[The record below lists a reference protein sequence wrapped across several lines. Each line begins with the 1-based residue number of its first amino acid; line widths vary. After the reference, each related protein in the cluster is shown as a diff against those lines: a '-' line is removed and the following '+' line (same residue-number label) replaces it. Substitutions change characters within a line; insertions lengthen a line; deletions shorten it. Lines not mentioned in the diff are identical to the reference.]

1 MLVSKTHYNDSQHT
15 DSNSLAR
22 AALTHP
28 AIISPVLT
36 HLGGKDDKRFPLQF
50 LTEGVGNV
58 KSINTQEYEYNVK
71 TRVRR
76 VRPVAET
83 VAGAQGA
90 GGNIFYVKFPD
101 KWFIKQY
108 VLRSQSGVFAR
119 IMEEPQ
125 AVGTDYVYALQL
137 TDPDPTVTMPAA
149 DLVEGRLFAQMFAP
163 VGVDYSRGN
172 ASNWSAPGKVRQ
184 KISTLRKSYQM
195 SGNGRDWV
203 MSISLPTDKGSTNLW
218 MDYEEWQLMLQW
230 KEECELFYW
239 YGESSYDSSGA
250 TQLKELENGQ
260 PIVISPGLLQQ
271 ITNKDTYSQL
281 THGKLKSLMRD
292 VYFGMSDA
300 QNKTITLMTGVG
312 GMEEFDRAMQDELA
326 SKSASI
332 VSDGLFTN
340 GSGRNITLTGYFTE
354 YHHIDGFTVRLVHNP
369 VFDHG
374 IVAEGGE
381 RHPITNLP
389 LESYRMVFLDTATY
403 DGEAN
408 VSMINKAGREFL
420 RWAVA
425 GSVVPRGFSG
435 NDLRASDV
443 DGASVHFLKQ
453 AGILLRRY
461 DTSIDLQCIAA

>member
-1 MLVSKTHYNDSQHT
+1 MLVSKTFYNDSQHT

-22 AALTHP
+22 ALLTHP
-28 AIISPVLT
+28 AVLSPVLT
-36 HLGGKDDKRFPLQF
+36 HLGGRDDKRFPLTF

-58 KSINTQEYEYNVK
+58 QSINTQEYEYNVK

-76 VRPVAET
+76 VRQVAET
-83 VAGAQGA
+83 VSGAQGA
-90 GGNIFYVKFPD
+90 GGETFFVKFPD
-101 KWFIKQY
+101 KWFIKDY

-125 AVGTDYVYALQL
+125 AVGSEYVYALQL
-137 TDPDPTVTMPAA
+137 TDPDPTITMPAA

-163 VGVDYSRGN
+163 VGTDYSRGN

-184 KISTLRKSYQM
+184 KLGTLRKSYQM

-203 MSISLPTDKGSTNLW
+203 MDVSLPTAKGTTKLW

-239 YGESSYDSSGA
+239 YGEASYDSTGA
-250 TQLKELENGQ
+250 VQLKDGNGQ
-260 PIVISPGLLQQ
+260 PIVIPPGLLQQ
-271 ITNKDTYSQL
+271 ITHNDTYSQL
-281 THGKLKSLMRD
+281 THGKLKGLLRD

-300 QNKTITLMTGVG
+300 QNKVITLMTGIG
-312 GMEEFDRAMQDELA
+312 GMEEFDIAMQDELA
-326 SKSASI
+326 SKSAS
-332 VSDGLFTN
+332 VVTDGLFTS
-340 GSGRNITLTGYFTE
+340 GSGRNLTLTGYFTE
-354 YHHIDGFTVRLVHNP
+354 YQHIDGFTVRLVHNP

-381 RHPITNLP
+381 RHPISNLP

-403 DGEAN
+403 DGQAN
-408 VSMINKAGREFL
+408 VQMINKAGREFL

-425 GSVVPRGFSG
+425 GSVIPKGFSG
-435 NDLRASDV
+435 NDLRASDI

-453 AGILLRRY
+453 GSILLRRY
-461 DTSIDLQCIAA
+461 DTSINLECIA